1 MSHQDILGH
10 SHVPVEENDAAGN
23 QGQQGARPR
32 QTRFQRRKCKQ
43 LHSARPGGEETRVLQ
58 VYRFMS
64 RPPAISVRS
73 TGEEALGLS
82 SIPVPR
88 NSGKTVKT
96 LARSSSPWVRL
107 EPVPCWVKDCTGL
120 ACSADH
126 GPTRHLLK
134 ADLQAAE
141 DSPRSMI
148 REELFSAGE
157 DYDDLGTA
165 SSQADVVSSDAPR
178 SLAEEFSLVPLNMQT
193 EYSALNFDLLV
204 ERCFKR
210 L

>member
-1 MSHQDILGH
+1 MAHQNNLGH
-10 SHVPVEENDAAGN
+10 SHVPVEETDAAGN
-23 QGQQGARPR
+23 QGQQDARLQ
-32 QTRFQRRKCKQ
+32 QTRFRRRKCKE

-96 LARSSSPWVRL
+96 LARSASHWVRL

-126 GPTRHLLK
+126 GPRRHLLK
-134 ADLQAAE
+134 ANLQAEE
-141 DSPRSMI
+141 DSLRSVL
-148 REELFSAGE
+148 REEFFSRDE
-157 DYDDLGTA
+157 DYDDLGTV
-165 SSQADVVSSDAPR
+165 SSQEDVVSSDAPR
-178 SLAEEFSLVPLNMQT
+178 SLAEEFSLVPLNMRRK
-193 EYSALNFDLLV
+193 YSAQNFDLLV
-204 ERCFKR
+204 ERRFKR
-210 L
+210 V

>member
-1 MSHQDILGH
+1 MAHQDNLGH
-10 SHVPVEENDAAGN
+10 SRVPVEENNAVEN
-23 QGQQGARPR
+23 QGQQGARP
-32 QTRFQRRKCKQ
+32 QKTRTWRRKCKQ

-64 RPPAISVRS
+64 RPPAISVHS

-82 SIPVPR
+82 SIPEPR

-96 LARSSSPWVRL
+96 LARSASHWVRL

-126 GPTRHLLK
+126 GPRRHLLK
-134 ADLQAAE
+134 ANLQAE
-141 DSPRSMI
+141 EYSLRSVL
-148 REELFSAGE
+148 REEFFSRDE
-157 DYDDLGTA
+157 DYDDLWTTG
-165 SSQADVVSSDAPR
+165 SQADVVSSGAPR
-178 SLAEEFSLVPLNMQT
+178 SLAEEFSLVPLNMRRK
-193 EYSALNFDLLV
+193 YSAQSFDLLV

>member
-1 MSHQDILGH
+1 MEVCSDGEL
-10 SHVPVEENDAAGN
+10 
-23 QGQQGARPR
+23 QGTSRHKLFLDFFFFFLCLALSIAVS
-32 QTRFQRRKCKQ
+32 F
-43 LHSARPGGEETRVLQ
+43 SI

-64 RPPAISVRS
+64 RPPAISVHS

-88 NSGKTVKT
+88 SSGKTVKT
-96 LARSSSPWVRL
+96 LARSASPWVRL

-126 GPTRHLLK
+126 GPRRHLLK
-134 ADLQAAE
+134 ANLQAEE
-141 DSPRSMI
+141 DSLRSVL
-148 REELFSAGE
+148 RGELFSGGE

-178 SLAEEFSLVPLNMQT
+178 SLAEEFSLVPLNMQRKF
-193 EYSALNFDLLV
+193 SALNFDLLV

>member
-1 MSHQDILGH
+1 MAHQDNLGH
-10 SHVPVEENDAAGN
+10 SRVHVEENDAAGN

-32 QTRFQRRKCKQ
+32 QTRFPRRKCKQ

-58 VYRFMS
+58 VYKFMS
-64 RPPAISVRS
+64 RPPAISVHS

-88 NSGKTVKT
+88 NSGRTVKT
-96 LARSSSPWVRL
+96 LARSASPWVRL

-126 GPTRHLLK
+126 GPRRHLIK
-134 ADLQAAE
+134 ANLQAE
-141 DSPRSMI
+141 KDSLRSVL
-148 REELFSAGE
+148 REELFSRDE

-165 SSQADVVSSDAPR
+165 SSQAGVVSSDAPR
-178 SLAEEFSLVPLNMQT
+178 SLAEEFSLVPLNMQRK
-193 EYSALNFDLLV
+193 YSALNFDLLV

>member
-1 MSHQDILGH
+1 MSHQDVLGH
-10 SHVPVEENDAAGN
+10 SHVPVEEKDAAGN
-23 QGQQGARPR
+23 QGQQGARSR
-32 QTRFQRRKCKQ
+32 QTRFRRRKCKQ
-43 LHSARPGGEETRVLQ
+43 LHSARPGAEETRVLQ

-64 RPPAISVRS
+64 RPPSTSVHS

-96 LARSSSPWVRL
+96 LARIVSPWVRL
-107 EPVPCWVKDCTGL
+107 EPIPCWVKDCTGL

-134 ADLQAAE
+134 ADLLAEE
-141 DSPRSMI
+141 DSPRSMV
-148 REELFSAGE
+148 REELFSRGE
-157 DYDDLGTA
+157 DYDDLGAA
-165 SSQADVVSSDAPR
+165 SNQTDVVSSDAPR
-178 SLAEEFSLVPLNMQT
+178 SLAEEFSLVPLNMRRK
-193 EYSALNFDLLV
+193 YSALDFDLLV